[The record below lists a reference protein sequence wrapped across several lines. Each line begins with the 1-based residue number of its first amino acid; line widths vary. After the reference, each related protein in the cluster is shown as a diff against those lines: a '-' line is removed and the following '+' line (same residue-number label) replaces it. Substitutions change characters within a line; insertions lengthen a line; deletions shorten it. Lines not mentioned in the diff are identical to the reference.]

1 MVKFSKTNVFF
12 LIFFKRILFDIY
24 IILIFVSRYNMENLF
39 KNNGNQS
46 QAIELKKTGHKKQ
59 ILRAIY
65 FNGPLSNSE
74 LSKQIK
80 LSTPKVNSLLIELID
95 DGLVQD
101 LGRGDSSGGRRPN
114 IYGLIKD
121 GFFVVGVTINVNR
134 TIISIF
140 NSNNKE
146 VSGPHYFPIKMQSD
160 VAIFK
165 RVHNKLKEVVKES
178 NISYDKILVAG
189 IELPG
194 LINQKLGINKTYFPQ
209 VTNLSEELK
218 KIFEIPV
225 YFAHDSK
232 VRTFAEQHFGLAKS
246 KRNVLMLQ
254 ADWGLG
260 LGIIIDKK
268 LYMGKSGYSGEFGHL
283 PIVDNGVLCTCG
295 KQGCLETIVSA
306 NAIARLAKEGIENGN
321 SSLIKELVNNDLNSI
336 EIATVIQA
344 ANSGDQFAISI
355 FTEVGHWL
363 GRGIVYLL
371 QIFNPELIIIG
382 GRVAEANQFILAPIQ
397 QALNTYSNRD
407 ISNDTKI
414 EFSKLGSKA
423 GTMGAAAYALEK
435 ISFSK

>member
-1 MVKFSKTNVFF
+1 
-12 LIFFKRILFDIY
+12 
-24 IILIFVSRYNMENLF
+24 MEKLF
-39 KNNGNQS
+39 KNTGSQS

-74 LSKQIK
+74 LSKRIK

-95 DGLVQD
+95 DELVKD

-114 IYGLIKD
+114 IYGLIED
-121 GFFVVGVTINVNR
+121 GFYVVGVTINVNR

-160 VAIFK
+160 ITIFNQ
-165 RVHNKLKEVVKES
+165 VNEKLEQVVKES
-178 NISYDKILVAG
+178 NISNEKILVAG
-189 IELPG
+189 FELPG

-209 VTNLSEELK
+209 VTNLFEELK
-218 KIFEIPV
+218 KIFGIPV

-232 VRTFAEQHFGLAKS
+232 VRTFAEQHFGLAKN
-246 KRNVLMLQ
+246 KKNVLMLQ

-260 LGIIIDKK
+260 LGMIIDKK
-268 LYMGKSGYSGEFGHL
+268 LYLGKSGYSGEFGHL
-283 PIVDNGVLCTCG
+283 PIVDNGVLCSCG

-306 NAIARLAKEGIENGN
+306 NAIVRMAKEGIRNGS
-321 SSLIKELVNNDLNSI
+321 SSLIKELVNNDLNNI

-355 FTEVGHWL
+355 FTEVGRWL
-363 GRGIVYLL
+363 GRGIAYLL

-382 GRVAEANQFILAPIQ
+382 GRVAEASQFILAPIQ
-397 QALNTYSNRD
+397 QAIHTYSNRD

-414 EFSKLGSKA
+414 EFSELGSKA

-435 ISFSK
+435 ISLSK